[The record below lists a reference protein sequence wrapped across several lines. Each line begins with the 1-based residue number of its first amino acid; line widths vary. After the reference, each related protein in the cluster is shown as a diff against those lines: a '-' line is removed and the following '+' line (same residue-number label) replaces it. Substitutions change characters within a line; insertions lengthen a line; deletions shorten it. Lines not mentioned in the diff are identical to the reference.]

1 MSKSHT
7 QRTRIHPHKA
17 CQKSVFLRAQLT
29 SAWTTNELMQQSL
42 KKSTCFFTSW
52 CAAAAAKH
60 TRAKLCALKI
70 PPSSQLQRSKLATAL
85 LKFQVKNLCQDF
97 LVPTVAQVKKKAWLP
112 WSHEDWKVLQARES
126 YITGRAL
133 KSQPEINQGEELP
146 DVCCCWQW
154 NVSNLILISHA
165 QLGRALIFLRRI

>member
-70 PPSSQLQRSKLATAL
+70 PPSSQLQRSKLATSKVPSKEPVPRFLSPNCCSSQEESLTAMISWRLESPPSKRELDNRQGSQVSAWNQSRRGATRYL
-85 LKFQVKNLCQDF
+85 LLLAVKCL
-97 LVPTVAQVKKKAWLP
+97 
-112 WSHEDWKVLQARES
+112 
-126 YITGRAL
+126 
-133 KSQPEINQGEELP
+133 
-146 DVCCCWQW
+146 
-154 NVSNLILISHA
+154 
-165 QLGRALIFLRRI
+165 